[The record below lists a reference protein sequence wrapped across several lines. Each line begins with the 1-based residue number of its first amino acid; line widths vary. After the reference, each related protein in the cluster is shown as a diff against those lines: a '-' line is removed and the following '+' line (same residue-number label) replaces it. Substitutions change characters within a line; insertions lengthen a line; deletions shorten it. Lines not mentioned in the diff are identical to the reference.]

1 MNALDLINLGAN
13 ELLQK
18 KITSP
23 RLDSELLLSKILNK
37 NREEILIN
45 LDQEV
50 SQRYLSKYKELI
62 VRRSRHEPIAYI
74 LEEKEFWSK
83 SFFVSPDTLIP
94 RPETELMVEK
104 LVTVFK
110 EKRIFILDIGTG
122 SGCIL
127 ISLLSELKNSKG
139 VGIDISKKAIIIAKK
154 NLEKHKMQNRIKFLN
169 KSLNSNFHQKF
180 DLIVS
185 NPPYIKSSEIKNL
198 QEDIKKYEP
207 RIALDGGNDGLDL
220 IKKVIYKTK
229 YILKVK
235 GMLALEIGNEQFTK
249 VSEILIKENFKIEYI
264 IKDYK
269 DNIRCIIS
277 TNIGNEYEQQ

>member
-104 LVTVFK
+104 LVKIFDK
-110 EKRIFILDIGTG
+110 KRISILDMGTG

-127 ISLLSELKNSKG
+127 ISLLSELKKSKG
-139 VGIDISKKAIIIAKK
+139 IGIDISKKALIIAKK
-154 NLEKHKMQNRIKFLN
+154 NIEKHKMQNKIRLLN
-169 KSLNSNFHQKF
+169 KSLDSKFYKKF

-185 NPPYIKSSEIKNL
+185 NPPYIRSLEIQRL
-198 QEDIKKYEP
+198 AEDIKKYEP

-220 IKKVIYKTK
+220 IKKVIYKAK
-229 YILKVK
+229 DILKVN
-235 GMLALEIGNEQFTK
+235 GMLALEIGNKQFKK
-249 VSEILIKENFKIEYI
+249 VSKILLKNNYKIEHI
-264 IKDYK
+264 IMDYK
-269 DNIRCIIS
+269 NNIRSIIS
-277 TNIGNEYEQQ
+277 THID